1 MKIII
6 YNKGEQ
12 LTLDNNSPMAD
23 RGKIGFGFGSI
34 RNGICIDGQWTKK
47 EASDTLEQLIKTFL
61 DPKKKK
67 VI

>member
-1 MKIII
+1 MIIVI

-23 RGKIGFGFGSI
+23 RGEIGFGSI
-34 RNGICIDGQWTKK
+34 KNDTFIDGQWTKK
-47 EASDTLEQLIKTFL
+47 EASDRLEQLIKAFL
-61 DPKKKK
+61 GPKKKK